1 MKRSTRSQK
10 AQRLNA
16 AYAMLADGCTM
27 AEAVERLT
35 EQFQLSKRQAY
46 RYARTAHTMG
56 APAPV
61 AETPVPITLKI
72 PRSLV
77 TALRAHARNSGLSM
91 GEIVSRALAAFF
103 RAGSG
108 GHG

>member
-16 AYAMLADGCTM
+16 AYALLADGCKV
-27 AEAVERLT
+27 AEAVERLC

-46 RYARTAHTMG
+46 RYVRTARTMS
-56 APAPV
+56 APAQV

-72 PRSLV
+72 PGSLV

-103 RAGSG
+103 RGSG

>member
-1 MKRSTRSQK
+1 MTRSTRSQK

-16 AYAMLADGCTM
+16 AYALLAEGCEV
-27 AEAVERLT
+27 AEAVGRLSR
-35 EQFQLSKRQAY
+35 QFQLSQRQAY
-46 RYARTAHTMG
+46 RYVQTARTMS
-56 APAPV
+56 APAEV
-61 AETPVPITLKI
+61 AETPIPITLKI

-77 TALRAHARNSGLSM
+77 AILRAHARNSGLSM

-103 RAGSG
+103 RSSG